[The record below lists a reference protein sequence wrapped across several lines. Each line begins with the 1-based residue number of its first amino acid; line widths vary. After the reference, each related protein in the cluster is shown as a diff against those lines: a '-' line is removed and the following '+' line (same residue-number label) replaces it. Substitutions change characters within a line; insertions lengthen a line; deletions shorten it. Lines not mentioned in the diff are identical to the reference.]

1 MLFVGG
7 VVDEVLL
14 ALFTPEIGLLHV
26 GKLNSGE
33 GGLLIFH
40 NSPVANDIVL
50 LAVEVVDE
58 CGFIAEVGA
67 ACDTPILVDL
77 QYRALMVCKILKSQ
91 ERLAVLVTV
100 RAETVAGSF
109 LVSLSG
115 SRVAEDLQ
123 AGRTGIV
130 VDSQMLSAVA
140 LDAEVLV
147 WTCGAPEAIRS
158 VFALVRR
165 VDHESLEKLGL
176 ADPSRRVLVGL
187 ELCVGC
193 EEFTAIAANRVT
205 MLNGMVAQRCLCA
218 ERGVAEAAVWRHG
231 GITVLRLGLECRHSA
246 VRRFWWRCVWS
257 E

>member
-7 VVDEVLL
+7 VVDEVFL
-14 ALFTPEIGLLHV
+14 ALLTPEIGLLHV

-77 QYRALMVCKILKSQ
+77 QYRALMVRKILKSR

-115 SRVAEDLQ
+115 SLVTEDLQ

-130 VDSQMLSAVA
+130 VDSQMLGAVS
-140 LDAEVLV
+140 LDAKVLV
-147 WTCGAPEAIRS
+147 WTCSAPEAVRS
-158 VFALVRR
+158 IFALVCG
-165 VDHESLEKLGL
+165 VDYHSLDWFGL
-176 ADPSRRVLVGL
+176 ACSSRHVLVGL
-187 ELCVGC
+187 
-193 EEFTAIAANRVT
+193 
-205 MLNGMVAQRCLCA
+205 
-218 ERGVAEAAVWRHG
+218 
-231 GITVLRLGLECRHSA
+231 
-246 VRRFWWRCVWS
+246 
-257 E
+257 